1 MKTLYFLR
9 IAAFVVRF
17 MPTRMG
23 YWLCGVIGSLV
34 FMTNWRMRA
43 AVLDNMSHVLPKS
56 SRRLRRILA
65 RKIIGNVAKNY
76 YDVIRVPT
84 MKPADLER
92 GITVHGI
99 EHLDKALT
107 KGKGAILITGH
118 MGNFSIVAQLA
129 AARNYQASV
138 VVEDIE
144 PPKLY
149 DYVNKMRGHFGLK
162 PLKMGSAEIRTIYR
176 NLKNNEVLLFAV
188 DRDVNDEG
196 MPVPFFDGIAD
207 MPPGPLSLALRTGA
221 ALIPGYTLRLPDN
234 TSVVI
239 LDAPMELERTG
250 DKEED
255 VRINMKKIADTLET
269 YILKAPDQWVVLQR
283 IWDKDYTKEK
293 VAEIKS
299 LGSGAKEQNGH
310 TAEKIP
316 AEQKEAASTSGH

>member
-1 MKTLYFLR
+1 MKTYYLLR

-17 MPTRMG
+17 VPSRLA
-23 YWLCGVIGSLV
+23 YWACSLIGAIVFLV
-34 FMTNWRMRA
+34 NWRIRA
-43 AVLDNMSHVLPKS
+43 AVLDNMAHVLPKS
-56 SRRLRRILA
+56 SRRLKRILA
-65 RKIIGNVAKNY
+65 RRIIGNVAKNY

-99 EHLDKALT
+99 EHLDKAL
-107 KGKGAILITGH
+107 KQGKGAILITGH

-129 AARNYQASV
+129 AARNYEASV

-149 DYVNKMRGHFGLK
+149 DYVNNMREHFGLK
-162 PLKMGSAEIRTIYR
+162 TLKMGSSEIRTIYR

-196 MPVPFFDGIAD
+196 MPVPFFDSVAD
-207 MPPGPLSLALRTGA
+207 MPFGPVSLALRTGA

-234 TSVVI
+234 SSVVI
-239 LDAPMELERTG
+239 LDPPIALERTG
-250 DKEED
+250 DRDLD
-255 VRINMKKIADTLET
+255 VRANMAHIASILET

-283 IWDKDYTKEK
+283 IWDKDYTKDK
-293 VAEIKS
+293 VAEIKQ
-299 LGSGAKEQNGH
+299 LASGTKEPNGH
-310 TAEKIP
+310 SAEPLPAHQIP
-316 AEQKEAASTSGH
+316 TEQIAK